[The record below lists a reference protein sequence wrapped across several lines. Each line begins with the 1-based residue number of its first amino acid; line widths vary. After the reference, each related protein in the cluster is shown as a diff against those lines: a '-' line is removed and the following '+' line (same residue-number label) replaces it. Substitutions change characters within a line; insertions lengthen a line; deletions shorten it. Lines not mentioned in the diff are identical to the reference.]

1 MKKIDRPILAAFQ
14 FLSRFP
20 VRAELDFEGGLL
32 RRSVKYYPLVGF
44 AIGLAVWAAAILA
57 SMVMPPLPAAV
68 ITLLVWVWL
77 TGGLHLD
84 GFMDSADA
92 LLSYRTRE
100 KMLEI
105 MKDSRVG
112 AMGVLACVLW
122 LLLKVSLIYSLLA
135 HYDAGPLGIG
145 LLTAPIWSRAF
156 MAYAMRFWPKA
167 REGGGLAGHFLGLG
181 KKDITLTAL
190 ISVLLTMGSLLLV
203 VLSFY
208 IVPAGERIVIH
219 WLSYIIY
226 LVVHPVMAWV
236 AGSIIAGRM
245 SSKLGGLTGDTYGAL
260 NEILETGLL
269 LVAVVIFL

>member
-1 MKKIDRPILAAFQ
+1 MKKKDRPILAAFQ

-20 VRAELDFEGGLL
+20 VRTELDFEGGLL

-44 AIGLAVWAAAILA
+44 AIGLAVWVTALLA
-57 SMVMPPLPAAV
+57 SMLMPTLPAAV

-112 AMGVLACVLW
+112 AMGVLACVLL
-122 LLLKVSLIYSLLA
+122 LLLKVSLIYSLLD
-135 HYDAGPLGIG
+135 HSNVGPLGIG

-156 MAYAMRFWPKA
+156 MAYVMRFWPKA
-167 REGGGLAGHFLGLG
+167 RDGGGLAGHFLGLD
-181 KKDITLTAL
+181 KRDITLTAL
-190 ISVLLTMGSLLLV
+190 FSVLLTMGSLLLI
-203 VLSFY
+203 VLSAY
-208 IVPAGERIVIH
+208 IITAGEGMIIH
-219 WLSYIIY
+219 WLPYIIY
-226 LVVHPVMAWV
+226 LAVHPVIAW
-236 AGSIIAGRM
+236 ATGSIIAGRM

-260 NEILETGLL
+260 NEIVETGLL
-269 LVAVVIFL
+269 LVAVVVLL